1 MDKEQPT
8 SLAVLQ
14 DKIRDLTRERDGLKR
29 QLAFNQEDNA
39 SLRTRYEEDL
49 MDTRAQRDDARKHL
63 VEKETEIDVSK
74 QHIAASRDEL
84 QRQNKVEVEALRKEF
99 SAERAAWKEVKA
111 AMESEIERLKASGSG
126 IPAAEVEALLRE
138 LDRANA
144 ENRNLQDR
152 IDTIRVA
159 AMPQGVSSSRSGPS
173 PRQAKQESH
182 NSMVTSWFR
191 LFGCLFPPLN
201 YACQDLDGAQDVKPR
216 TADLTE
222 STGSQVRFNL
232 FSETSVLTFFTSI
245 SLHKNPIQTSLLV
258 QRCARCIMNVRSS
271 LTTTCRLEQRKHSEA
286 SKPSVPTPASDAR
299 VIQDMRE
306 VLADRM
312 HAPTAKRQR
321 TDLVREGSSLDHVV
335 RIFHNRCRLVLQ
347 SDNQL
352 GHRQK
357 LLRPLVQ
364 DQPLQ
369 MKLSVST

>member
-1 MDKEQPT
+1 MYDEDRSVWRAHNFLFYARMYKFRTPVSSSCASCVSIRCASGHTSSDCRPRGDYVHLKLRFDAVTLLRLQMFGLRHHHHLDTRLQSPSHHSMDKEQPT

-232 FSETSVLTFFTSI
+232 FSETSVLTFFH
-245 SLHKNPIQTSLLV
+245 LN
-258 QRCARCIMNVRSS
+258 
-271 LTTTCRLEQRKHSEA
+271 
-286 SKPSVPTPASDAR
+286 KPSQKPHTDEFAGTKVCSLYHER
-299 VIQDMRE
+299 QIQPNN
-306 VLADRM
+306 
-312 HAPTAKRQR
+312 H
-321 TDLVREGSSLDHVV
+321 
-335 RIFHNRCRLVLQ
+335 
-347 SDNQL
+347 
-352 GHRQK
+352 
-357 LLRPLVQ
+357 
-364 DQPLQ
+364 
-369 MKLSVST
+369 LSP